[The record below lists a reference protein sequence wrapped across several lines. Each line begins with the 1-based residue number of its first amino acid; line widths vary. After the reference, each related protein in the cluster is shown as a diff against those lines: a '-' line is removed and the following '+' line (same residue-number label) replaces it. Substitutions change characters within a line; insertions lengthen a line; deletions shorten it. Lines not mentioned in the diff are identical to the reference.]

1 MVSLCWQV
9 CRSPDLNRLV
19 PLADEMP
26 LAAPLLPVVPFD
38 QRWNCERKLFQER
51 QGWFLLTSPGRRV
64 AVFYVGLRGNGHA
77 LCLTETAR
85 QVLQL
90 PASAILHDS
99 WQPVRTL
106 LLSNGFPFQ
115 AQDAA
120 VYSLDIQVQ
129 SLGPPCVT
137 VRVVGATEVVLKA
150 RRPRRSAKARMDDS
164 CTEASLSDGA
174 NAEALMTLMSRAWT
188 LRSTQKLPK
197 LKKNQTLAMSGRRQ
211 MLATPWR
218 TQKMFSYACPKAHM
232 WLWNTATRFL
242 LLRIT
247 TRRVQDP
254 DPQFPKC
261 PKPSALSPKGCRMEN
276 YFHFLPNKFQP
287 CRISQ
292 NGSLPGR
299 AAWVMTFVSGC
310 GGAGRGPSLRAWALE
325 SPAKQ
330 P

>member
-99 WQPVRTL
+99 WQPVRAL

-174 NAEALMTLMSRAWT
+174 NAEASDDSDVQSLDTALDSEAAEAQEEPDSCDERPQADVGNPLEDAEDVQ
-188 LRSTQKLPK
+188 LRLPK
-197 LKKNQTLAMSGRRQ
+197 GTHVVVEHSNPFFTLEDH
-211 MLATPWR
+211 
-218 TQKMFSYACPKAHM
+218 YKA
-232 WLWNTATRFL
+232 
-242 LLRIT
+242 
-247 TRRVQDP
+247 
-254 DPQFPKC
+254 
-261 PKPSALSPKGCRMEN
+261 G
-276 YFHFLPNKFQP
+276 
-287 CRISQ
+287 
-292 NGSLPGR
+292 PG
-299 AAWVMTFVSGC
+299 
-310 GGAGRGPSLRAWALE
+310 P
-325 SPAKQ
+325 
-330 P
+330 